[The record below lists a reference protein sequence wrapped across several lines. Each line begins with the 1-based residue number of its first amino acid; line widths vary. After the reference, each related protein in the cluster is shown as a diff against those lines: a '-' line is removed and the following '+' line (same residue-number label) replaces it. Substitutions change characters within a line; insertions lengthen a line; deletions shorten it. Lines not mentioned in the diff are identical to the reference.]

1 MCCFDKTGTLTSDNL
16 VIKGIAGIRYHHTHD
31 THKQTQ
37 SKQTKTHTHDSE
49 EEGGTSSDKH
59 GLIPAR
65 ESPFTTQCVLAS
77 CHSLVLLDGELVGD
91 PLEKVALSAVDWN
104 LSKGGEYVTVC
115 VYFYCMC
122 LSVCSIYKSTLTLHT
137 MHTHSHYT

>member
-1 MCCFDKTGTLTSDNL
+1 MLFRQDWYSHQRQPHH
-16 VIKGIAGIRYHHTHD
+16 KGHRRNQVSPHTRHTQ
-31 THKQTQ
+31 THKAN
-37 SKQTKTHTHDSE
+37 KQTKHTHDSE

-91 PLEKVALSAVDWN
+91 PLEKVALNAVDWN
-104 LSKGGEYVTVC
+104 LSKGGEYVV
-115 VYFYCMC
+115 FPCMC
-122 LSVCSIYKSTLTLHT
+122 LSVCSIL
-137 MHTHSHYT
+137 